1 MPKISWLLTLS
12 FLLLGACAGQIAE
25 MTPTS
30 EPEPTLVLSPSPTV
44 DWFPSTPTPTRIAP
58 EAGGLPTQISEVP
71 VTWPLTISD
80 NFSDP
85 SHWQETSSPTG
96 TVAYEASALT
106 LALPAGKTP
115 LVSMSDHILPGDF
128 YLELTMDVLMCS
140 DADQYGLILWR
151 NSTSGTFRVWF
162 NCQGEV
168 MAERQIG
175 GSIGRLLNWQTAR
188 KLQPGAPA
196 SNRIA
201 VWAEAGQ
208 LRVFV
213 NGAEQYSL
221 QTRSDLSGALGVIAQ
236 GAGVNAATFSISN
249 LVIYAP

>member
-1 MPKISWLLTLS
+1 M
-12 FLLLGACAGQIAE
+12 
-25 MTPTS
+25 
-30 EPEPTLVLSPSPTV
+30 
-44 DWFPSTPTPTRIAP
+44 
-58 EAGGLPTQISEVP
+58 
-71 VTWPLTISD
+71 
-80 NFSDP
+80 
-85 SHWQETSSPTG
+85 G
-96 TVAYEASALT
+96 TVAYETNALS

-115 LVSMSDHILPGDF
+115 LVSLSDHILPGEF
-128 YLELTMDVLMCS
+128 YLELTFDALMCS

-168 MAERQIG
+168 MADRQVG
-175 GSIGRLLNWQTAR
+175 ANIGRLLTWQVAR
-188 KLQPGAPA
+188 KLQPDAPA

-213 NGAEQYSL
+213 NGVEQFSL

-236 GAGVNAATFSISN
+236 GSGSNAATFSISN
-249 LVIYAP
+249 LIIFAP

>member
-1 MPKISWLLTLS
+1 MPKISWLLIL
-12 FLLLGACAGQIAE
+12 FLLLLAACAGQTAE
-25 MTPTS
+25 MTPTP
-30 EPEPTLVLSPSPTV
+30 EPEPTLVLSPSPTM
-44 DWFPSTPTPTRIAP
+44 DWFPSTPPPTRIAT

-71 VTWPLTISD
+71 VTWPLTVSD

-85 SHWQETSSPTG
+85 SHWQETSSPAG
-96 TVAYEASALT
+96 TVAYEANSLT
-106 LALPAGKTP
+106 LALPAGKMP

-151 NSTSGTFRVWF
+151 NSTSGTFQIWF

-236 GAGVNAATFSISN
+236 GSGSNAVTFSISD
-249 LVIYAP
+249 LLIYTP

>member
-1 MPKISWLLTLS
+1 MPKFSCLLALS
-12 FLLLGACAGQIAE
+12 ILLLAACAGQ
-25 MTPTS
+25 TPQALPTT
-30 EPEPTLVLSPSPTV
+30 EPEPTQVLTPSPTV
-44 DWFPSTPTPTRIAP
+44 DWFPSTPTPTRIP
-58 EAGGLPTQISEVP
+58 TEPGGLPTQISEVP
-71 VTWPLTISD
+71 VSWPLMVSD
-80 NFSDP
+80 DFSDP
-85 SHWQETSSPTG
+85 NHWQETSNSAG
-96 TVAYEASALT
+96 TVAYDTNALT

-115 LVSMSDHILPGDF
+115 LISMSDHILPGDF
-128 YLELTMDVLMCS
+128 YLELSMDVLMCD

-151 NSTSGTFRVWF
+151 NSTSGTFRIWF

-168 MAERQIG
+168 MAGRQIG
-175 GSIGRLLNWQTAR
+175 ASTGRLLNWQTAR

-201 VWAEAGQ
+201 VWAEGGQ

-236 GAGVNAATFSISN
+236 GAGSNAATFSISD
-249 LVIYAP
+249 LLIYAP

>member
-1 MPKISWLLTLS
+1 MLKLNWLFVLV
-12 FLLLGACAGQIAE
+12 LLLLSACAGQTAVTTATAE
-25 MTPTS
+25 PQ
-30 EPEPTLVLSPSPTV
+30 PTLVLSPSPTI
-44 DWFPSTPTPTRIAP
+44 DWFPSTPTPTRSAT
-58 EAGGLPTQISEVP
+58 EVGGLPTQISEVP
-71 VTWPLTISD
+71 VSWPLLTTD
-80 NFSDP
+80 DFSDQ
-85 SHWQETSSPTG
+85 SHWQENSGSAG
-96 TVAYEASALT
+96 TAAYEPNSLS
-106 LALPAGKTP
+106 LALPAGRTP
-115 LVSMSDHILPGDF
+115 LVSISDHVLPGSF

-151 NSTSGTFRVWF
+151 NSTSGTFRIWF

-168 MAERQIG
+168 MADRQLSA
-175 GSIGRLLNWQTAR
+175 SIGRLLNWQTAR

-208 LRVFV
+208 LRVFA
-213 NGAEQYSL
+213 NGVEQYSL

-236 GAGVNAATFSISN
+236 GAGSNAATFSISN

>member
-1 MPKISWLLTLS
+1 MLKLNWLLVLI
-12 FLLLGACAGQIAE
+12 LLLLTACAGQTAE
-25 MTPTS
+25 TTPTP
-30 EPEPTLVLSPSPTV
+30 EPEPSQVLTPSPTT
-44 DWFPSTPTPTRIAP
+44 DWFPNTPTPTRSAT
-58 EAGGLPTQISEVP
+58 EVGGLPTQISEIP
-71 VTWPLTISD
+71 VSWPILIAD
-80 NFSDP
+80 DFSDL
-85 SHWQETSSPTG
+85 SHWQVTSGSAG
-96 TVAYEASALT
+96 TVAYGPDSLS

-115 LVSMSDHILPGDF
+115 LVSISDHILPGSF
-128 YLELTMDVLMCS
+128 YLELTMEVLLCS

-151 NSTSGTFRVWF
+151 NSTSGTFRIWF

-168 MAERQIG
+168 MADRQLNASTG
-175 GSIGRLLNWQTAR
+175 KLLNWQTAR

-208 LRVFV
+208 LRVFA
-213 NGAEQYSL
+213 NGVEQFSL

-236 GAGVNAATFSISN
+236 GAGGNAATFSISD

>member
-1 MPKISWLLTLS
+1 MPKYNWLLIS
-12 FLLLGACAGQIAE
+12 VLLLIAACAGQTSQTVP
-25 MTPTS
+25 TP
-30 EPEPTLVLSPSPTV
+30 EPEPTQLLSPSPTI
-44 DWFPSTPTPTRIAP
+44 DWFPSTPTPTRIAT
-58 EAGGLPTQISEVP
+58 EVGGLPTQISEVP
-71 VTWPLTISD
+71 VSWPLMVSD
-80 NFSDP
+80 DFSDP
-85 SHWQETSSPTG
+85 SHWQEFSSSVG
-96 TVAYEASALT
+96 TVAYDANALT

-115 LVSMSDHILPGDF
+115 LISMSDHILPGEF
-128 YLELTMDVLMCS
+128 YLELSMDVLMCS

-151 NSTSGTFRVWF
+151 NSTSGTFRIWF

-168 MAERQIG
+168 MADRQIG
-175 GSIGRLLNWQTAR
+175 ASIGRLLNWQTGR

-201 VWAEAGQ
+201 VWADSGQ

-236 GAGVNAATFSISN
+236 GAGSNAATFSISD
-249 LVIYAP
+249 LLIYAP